1 MSDTQGSSYTDLM
14 ISGKLKELYLLSQA
28 SLSVYLVLLERLWT
42 KNEFI
47 LWPNDDISDGRQRD
61 LSDDDATVDID
72 RSKD

>member
-1 MSDTQGSSYTDLM
+1 MSDTQG
-14 ISGKLKELYLLSQA
+14 
-28 SLSVYLVLLERLWT
+28 
-42 KNEFI
+42 I